1 MGSQVALVA
10 NNYGRGVFGLY
21 DATKYQHVWGMGAA
35 YKLAD
40 GGTSTGTGGNMY
52 GLAWS
57 YTPNYSVTGTNQQ
70 ARAGLGHQLLL
81 MSNGTTY
88 TALGTGIW
96 TSGTIT
102 STAQGTLWGSSND
115 GSNSGLDADLLDA
128 QHGSYYLAYGNFS
141 GTPTIPSGNQI
152 IDWTLSGAGTI
163 NPTNYLNTNT
173 TNLNLKITG
182 ASAVNMS
189 AGNTLEFAGTG
200 IASVTRSA
208 TKITVAVGA
217 YSATAPLSIVA
228 STKVISIAQSST
240 SANGYLS
247 STDWNSFNSRI
258 SNSATQ
264 ASNLYIRSTAP
275 TIYLRDTDHIS
286 SMIHQNSNVFYV
298 LRADAADDV
307 TWTTFADATSANG
320 RWPLVMDL
328 RNTNHSASF
337 GTPNLYAGGYTVYH
351 SGNIPTNS
359 ASVAGIVPAG
369 VANKVWKTGSDGT
382 PAWRDDAEG
391 SSATGTVTSV
401 TATAN
406 TGLTITNTT
415 TTPVITLDS
424 TLTTLGSASFTTLN
438 VEILDADKILT
449 RDIRVGPTGQTNSVD
464 NAAKIGTNPAG
475 TEPNTTL
482 TGTGAHL
489 NKFGDFFVGNSAGS
503 HMFFDQSE
511 GTLAM
516 KSGTTGARTEI
527 VGGTTTVYD
536 ANDNARVKIGDLS

>member
-1 MGSQVALVA
+1 
-10 NNYGRGVFGLY
+10 
-21 DATKYQHVWGMGAA
+21 
-35 YKLAD
+35 
-40 GGTSTGTGGNMY
+40 MY

-152 IDWTLSGAGTI
+152 IDWTADQGATNIHAG
-163 NPTNYLNTNT
+163 NYLNTNT

-182 ASAVNMS
+182 ASAVLME
-189 AGNTLEFAGTG
+189 AGNTLEFAATG
-200 IASVTRSA
+200 IASVSRSA
-208 TKITVAVGA
+208 TKITVAVA
-217 YSATAPLSIVA
+217 PYTATAPLSIVA

-369 VANKVWKTGSDGT
+369 VANKVWKTDGSGN
-382 PAWRDDAEG
+382 PAWRDDAG
-391 SSATGTVTSV
+391 GVSSASASGGITASVSGTALSIGTTGNLAAIQAGDTLTGTLRV
-401 TATAN
+401 
-406 TGLTITNTT
+406 G
-415 TTPVITLDS
+415 
-424 TLTTLGSASFTTLN
+424 
-438 VEILDADKILT
+438 ILDADTVIANYIQAGEIDAGKMTIGATGGSSSRMLLQNSCLKIFN
-449 RDIRVGPTGQTNSVD
+449 G
-464 NAAKIGTNPAG
+464 
-475 TEPNTTL
+475 TTL
-482 TGTGAHL
+482 RVHL
-489 NKFGDFFVGNSAGS
+489 
-503 HMFFDQSE
+503 
-511 GTLAM
+511 
-516 KSGTTGARTEI
+516 
-527 VGGTTTVYD
+527 
-536 ANDNARVKIGDLS
+536 GDLSNTTT